1 MMNDTEARAYGA
13 IDDEDVF
20 MPGELEDLLAD
31 ADFWENEGEVSSHGD
46 AE

>member
-1 MMNDTEARAYGA
+1 MMNDTEARVYGA

-31 ADFWENEGEVSSHGD
+31 FWEGEGVVTSHGN